1 MQNKPTAA
9 APLEMK
15 GAAAAAD
22 FQETILSLKTYFE
35 NFGFSS
41 QDLTELE
48 YLAAAEI
55 PGISGT
61 LSYIQGRFGNGYGFD
76 SSRRI
81 YVSYKLWKLGYL
93 PGPFDYFKFWGKV
106 KNARREIIRGRVSVA
121 ELKAGEFYERE
132 KIAPSFSDYYGKSQ
146 YYQNYVE
153 GQGFI
158 YVEKSESMFCPLSGQ
173 FWHADNFTYFYS
185 YRILDQHE
193 KWGGPK
199 LENPPH
205 ISETRGVSS
214 YHVSEYAIS
223 SFPGG
228 IIHVFNYGDI
238 PADEMQHFGVVYVT
252 DRDLYVVLDEYEES
266 NEIYQHPNGNYY
278 SVPFGIVCRPDE
290 AVSEYHSGAG
300 ARNSEANK
308 PVRFSRNSPILTGWE
323 IEKEDF
329 EVKCGITISDFQAA
343 LPNFRKERDGS
354 LDGRAGFEFI
364 TPPLE
369 LSPKGIEKYLKE
381 RPVAVAHINAN
392 FSKKCGGHIHIS
404 RAGFTGRQLFDEIRG
419 YLPLFYAL
427 FPGRADG
434 GNSSYCKAKSA
445 FDMVTDRQKYQAVN
459 ILNDRIEIRIFGAV
473 KNLENLIWR
482 AALLKKI
489 FENPCSD
496 CSEMYFN
503 RLPGLISHL
512 KKVYRT
518 PEMLEKLLR
527 RVEKYAWKYES
538 ITINPEM
545 QPLAIAPGFGY
556 NLILSREFIRVFR
569 PATYKAVLKSWK
581 CQYTFA

>member
-22 FQETILSLKTYFE
+22 FQETILSLNEYFR
-35 NFGFSS
+35 NYGFSS
-41 QDLTELE
+41 NDITEIE
-48 YLAAAEI
+48 NLAAAEF
-55 PGISGT
+55 PENSSP
-61 LSYIQGRFGNGYGFD
+61 LAYIQRKYGNGLGFD
-76 SSRRI
+76 SSRRV
-81 YVSYKLWKLGYL
+81 YVSYHLWKLGYL
-93 PGPFDYFKFWGKV
+93 PGPFDFFKFWGRV
-106 KNARREIIRGRVSVA
+106 KNAYREIVRGRVTVS
-121 ELKAGEFYERE
+121 ELKSGDFYERE
-132 KIAPSFSDYYGKSQ
+132 NNGFSAYFGKSK
-146 YYQNYVE
+146 YYQSFLE
-153 GQGFI
+153 GHGFH
-158 YVEKSESMFCPLSGQ
+158 YVEKSEAMFCPLSGQ
-173 FWHADNFTYFYS
+173 FWHADNFCSIYS
-185 YRILDQHE
+185 YRLLTQFE
-193 KWGGPK
+193 KWAGPEF
-199 LENPPH
+199 ENAPH
-205 ISETRGVSS
+205 IAETRGV
-214 YHVSEYAIS
+214 YQYQISEYS
-223 SFPGG
+223 TGLFPGG
-228 IIHVFNYGDI
+228 LIDVFDYGTI
-238 PADEMQHFGVVYVT
+238 PTDEIDLFGVVFIT
-252 DRDLYVVLDEYEES
+252 DRNIHVIYDDYSENS
-266 NEIYQHPNGNYY
+266 EIYQHPNGNYY

-290 AVSEYHSGAG
+290 AVADYHSGAG
-300 ARNSEANK
+300 NRNNEANK

-329 EVKCGITISDFQAA
+329 TVKCGITIQDFQRA

-354 LDGRAGFEFI
+354 LDGRDGFEFI

-369 LSPKGIEKYLKE
+369 LSPKGIEKYLKA
-381 RPVAVAHINAN
+381 RPVAVEHINAN

-434 GNSSYCKAKSA
+434 QNSSYCKAKSA
-445 FDMVTDRQKYQAVN
+445 FDMISDRQKYQAVN

-482 AALLKKI
+482 AGLLKKI
-489 FENPCSD
+489 FENPCAD
-496 CSEMYFN
+496 CSEMYYN

-518 PEMLEKLLR
+518 PEMLEKLFR
-527 RVEKYAWKYES
+527 RIEKYSWKYES

-545 QPLAIAPGFGY
+545 RPVAIAPGFGF
-556 NLILSREFIRVFR
+556 NLILSREFIRGFR

-581 CQYTFA
+581 NEYTFA